1 MAQEKKIPEENTNGS
16 GMGRY
21 RREVQRVRKMN
32 GHVQLLGVLVWYN
45 LWDVPR
51 DLGWDRLPGLKFR

>member
-1 MAQEKKIPEENTNGS
+1 
-16 GMGRY
+16 MGRY